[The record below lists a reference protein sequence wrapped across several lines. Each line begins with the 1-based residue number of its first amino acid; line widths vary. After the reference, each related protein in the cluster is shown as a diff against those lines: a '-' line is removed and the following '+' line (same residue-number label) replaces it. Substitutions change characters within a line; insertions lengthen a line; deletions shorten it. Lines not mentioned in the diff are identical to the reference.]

1 MKKEIENKKQK
12 HLLIRSFSQ
21 LWPLEEAIQ
30 EIRNS
35 ASAELQ
41 LSVLGKFSQVC
52 ISTDSEVLKAKK
64 ELKQYWRD
72 SLGPTSD
79 FGLFC
84 NPEIGTLFIVGSLVS
99 QFLHDVDGKLLGE
112 MSSGPYG
119 ILRGLGATE
128 KDTSNYIRNLN
139 EAYYLLIIR
148 GYDFE
153 LEPIEIVLKNFDSL
167 NSI

>member
-1 MKKEIENKKQK
+1 MKKEIENKEQK
-12 HLLIRSFSQ
+12 HFLIKSFRQ

-30 EIRNS
+30 GIRNS
-35 ASAELQ
+35 APAELQ
-41 LSVLGKFSQVC
+41 LSVLGKFSHVC

-64 ELKQYWRD
+64 ELKHYWKD
-72 SLGPTSD
+72 SLGPKSD

-99 QFLHDVDGKLLGE
+99 QFLHDVDGKFLGE

-128 KDTSNYIRNLN
+128 KDTSSYLKDLN
-139 EAYYLLIIR
+139 EAFYLLIIR

-153 LEPIEIVLKNFDSL
+153 LEPVKIVLKDFDSL
-167 NSI
+167 NSM